1 MTSTSTQN
9 ETSRRAADPGAS
21 IQSHKRVVSTPSSS
35 KQTNHHSII
44 GYPSASKSKPTMN
57 SQSIAG
63 RPRAQTLSPRSH
75 RSSVATSSANHPS
88 RRQSLRKNDRS
99 NATSSESSLHEVS
112 FLSSEQKQSQ
122 RVSTIEVVL
131 SSLAC
136 RTNKDCYAAE
146 KSSSEDK
153 SKTDSIVAEGP
164 LLSPIPRL
172 DMSWDLDKVK
182 EHTENIQKELKKV
195 VKECKSRDKTSP
207 TAAMYIQRRGELK
220 VAISIA
226 ADRLEQLKQDE
237 VPEIEIPELDLSMDR
252 ETIKAHIDILKKE
265 LRRVS
270 GSIGRTKSDAAKSK
284 LKTQRSALNENIAFA
299 EEQLSHCRDPPQ
311 EPTHEMRMLASYI
324 ETLKA
329 ELKSVVARI
338 SETEDMPTLNAMDKR
353 RQKDLKKNL
362 RRARDQLC
370 ELVAAKKE
378 RQRPSSRK
386 GSVTSLFNDDL
397 NAPSQIYEA
406 VAEKSGYLEWMP
418 QKFKL
423 FRGCKVYWVKLD
435 ANGCLLWYKSP
446 SDTKTKGSVDLAQRT
461 SRTVK
466 VAYSHQRIVAITVCT
481 VGILTKSEEV
491 VHFRASSEDEA
502 KAWVSALKDSID
514 LLAKQFAHQNDDDLF
529 VTRKSA

>member
-1 MTSTSTQN
+1 
-9 ETSRRAADPGAS
+9 
-21 IQSHKRVVSTPSSS
+21 
-35 KQTNHHSII
+35 
-44 GYPSASKSKPTMN
+44 
-57 SQSIAG
+57 
-63 RPRAQTLSPRSH
+63 
-75 RSSVATSSANHPS
+75 
-88 RRQSLRKNDRS
+88 
-99 NATSSESSLHEVS
+99 
-112 FLSSEQKQSQ
+112 
-122 RVSTIEVVL
+122 
-131 SSLAC
+131 
-136 RTNKDCYAAE
+136 
-146 KSSSEDK
+146 
-153 SKTDSIVAEGP
+153 
-164 LLSPIPRL
+164 
-172 DMSWDLDKVK
+172 MSWDLDKVK

>member
-1 MTSTSTQN
+1 
-9 ETSRRAADPGAS
+9 
-21 IQSHKRVVSTPSSS
+21 
-35 KQTNHHSII
+35 
-44 GYPSASKSKPTMN
+44 MN
-57 SQSIAG
+57 SQSIAW

-75 RSSVATSSANHPS
+75 RSSAATSSANHPS

-122 RVSTIEVVL
+122 RVSTIKEV
-131 SSLAC
+131 
-136 RTNKDCYAAE
+136 

-172 DMSWDLDKVK
+172 DMLWDLDKVK
-182 EHTENIQKELKKV
+182 EHTENIQKELS
-195 VKECKSRDKTSP
+195 SRNANPATKLAPQLPSGP
-207 TAAMYIQRRGELK
+207 QHGQRNDQ
-220 VAISIA
+220 S
-226 ADRLEQLKQDE
+226 
-237 VPEIEIPELDLSMDR
+237 
-252 ETIKAHIDILKKE
+252 AHRHSQE
-265 LRRVS
+265 RAVS

-378 RQRPSSRK
+378 RQRASSRK

-466 VAYSHQRIVAITVCT
+466 VAYSHQRLVAITVCT

-529 VTRKSA
+529 FTRKSA